1 MLPTGPGAVLE
12 LIRTGRATTRG
23 ELIAHLGWSRVTL
36 GRRLDE
42 LVGAGLIVSGGQLDS
57 SGGRPPERL
66 AVNKDAGVLLALDIG
81 GSHTRIG
88 LTDLVSNVLEED
100 EADIGN
106 EDGPDDIFEWAL
118 QVWDFLLARVGRT
131 RADVRGI
138 GIGVPGPVD
147 PRTGELG
154 AGQPDR
160 RWEGVRVSR
169 YFEGF
174 DAVFALDRDVNVHA
188 VAESRVGWPT
198 YSDLLVVKA
207 GIGLSC
213 AIVSG
218 GRIVRG
224 ARGGAGQLSA
234 PRTGVD
240 QPLRELQVTASG
252 AVVRDRLARDG
263 IAARTSAE
271 IVALAQSGDR
281 TTEEALVEMGTSLGS
296 ALAEVVGILNPEAVI
311 IGGNL
316 ADAGDRFLSAV
327 RAELLGTALPYARRG
342 LVIEKSRLGDR
353 AGVRGAALIAQD
365 ALFDA
370 DRVDRLMA
378 ERTERADRSV
388 GAEA

>member
-23 ELIAHLGWSRVTL
+23 DLIAHLGWSRVTL

-42 LVGAGLIVSGGQLDS
+42 LLGAGLIVSGGQLDS

-81 GSHTRIG
+81 GSHTRIA
-88 LTDLVSNVLEED
+88 LTDLVSNVIEED
-100 EADIGN
+100 EADVGN

-169 YFEGF
+169 YFDGF

-188 VAESRVGWPT
+188 VAESRIGWPT
-198 YSDLLVVKA
+198 YGDLVVVKA

-213 AIVSG
+213 AIVSS

-234 PRTGVD
+234 PRTGGAD

-263 IAARTSAE
+263 IVARTSAE

-296 ALAEVVGILNPEAVI
+296 ALADVVGILNPEAVI

-316 ADAGDRFLSAV
+316 ADAGDRFLSAI

-342 LVIEKSRLGDR
+342 LVVEKSRLGDR

-370 DRVDRLMA
+370 DRVDRLVA
-378 ERTERADRSV
+378 AGSDGAGV
-388 GAEA
+388 GEL